1 MKPKKTLYQSIKKD
15 LIKGLRRSYW
25 FSYTKTK
32 YFIFSLIKFFK
43 KKQNTKLLISLLL
56 PTRERSKKF
65 IRLLNSINETCL
77 FKERLN
83 LLLLIDE
90 DDKEI
95 DLYKKIIKFSEYKNL
110 NIKIYIKS
118 LETHAQRNNFLA
130 RKSLDKI
137 IFPINDDIIFKTT
150 AWDTVIDNEFSK
162 FGNQPYCLWVNSG
175 LKYNYL
181 HCDFP
186 IINREWFNRLGYVG
200 SEFFRFWFLD
210 SWICDLSLRSK
221 KFLITNKI
229 KIFQFS
235 AHTIKNEVDETHLK
249 NLKNDIP
256 TDDLNTWNNTV
267 KYRITDSKKLK

>member
-1 MKPKKTLYQSIKKD
+1 MKLKKTLYQSIKKD
-15 LIKGLRRSYW
+15 LIKGIRRLYW
-25 FSYTKTK
+25 FSYTKSK
-32 YFIFSLIKFFK
+32 YFFFSIKKFFHN
-43 KKQNTKLLISLLL
+43 KQSNKLSISLLL

-65 IRLLNSINETCL
+65 IRLLNSINETCM

-95 DLYKKIIKFSEYKNL
+95 NLYEEIIKKSNYNDL
-110 NIKIYIKS
+110 NIKIYIKT

-130 RKSLDKI
+130 MKSVDEI
-137 IFPINDDIIFKTT
+137 IFPINDDIIFKTST
-150 AWDTVIDNEFSK
+150 WDLVIDDEFSK
-162 FGNQPYCLWVNSG
+162 FGNQPYSLWIDSG

-210 SWICDLSLRSK
+210 AWICDLSFRSK

-235 AHTIKNEVDETHLK
+235 AHTIKNEIDDTHLK

-256 TDDLNTWNNTV
+256 SDDFNTWNNTS
-267 KYRITDSKKLK
+267 KYRISDAKKLK

>member
-1 MKPKKTLYQSIKKD
+1 MKLRKTLYQSIKKD
-15 LIKGLRRSYW
+15 LIKGIRRLYW
-25 FSYTKTK
+25 FSYTKSK
-32 YFIFSLIKFFK
+32 YFFFSIKKFFHN
-43 KKQNTKLLISLLL
+43 KQSNKLSISLLL

-65 IRLLNSINETCL
+65 IRLLNSINETCM

-95 DLYKKIIKFSEYKNL
+95 NLYEEIIKKSNYNDL
-110 NIKIYIKS
+110 NIKIYIKT

-130 RKSLDKI
+130 MKSVDEI
-137 IFPINDDIIFKTT
+137 IFPINDDIIFKTST
-150 AWDTVIDNEFSK
+150 WDLVIDDEFSK
-162 FGNQPYCLWVNSG
+162 FGNQPYSLWIDSG

-210 SWICDLSLRSK
+210 AWICDLSFRSK

-235 AHTIKNEVDETHLK
+235 AHTIKNEIDDTHLK

-256 TDDLNTWNNTV
+256 SDDFNTWNNTS
-267 KYRITDSKKLK
+267 KYRISDAKKLK

>member
-1 MKPKKTLYQSIKKD
+1 M
-15 LIKGLRRSYW
+15 
-25 FSYTKTK
+25 
-32 YFIFSLIKFFK
+32 
-43 KKQNTKLLISLLL
+43 
-56 PTRERSKKF
+56 
-65 IRLLNSINETCL
+65 

-95 DLYKKIIKFSEYKNL
+95 NLYEEIIKKSNYNDL
-110 NIKIYIKS
+110 NIKIYIKT

-130 RKSLDKI
+130 MKSVDEI
-137 IFPINDDIIFKTT
+137 IFPINDDIIFKTST
-150 AWDTVIDNEFSK
+150 WDLVIDDEFSK
-162 FGNQPYCLWVNSG
+162 FGNQPYSLWIDSG

-210 SWICDLSLRSK
+210 AWICDLSFRSK

-235 AHTIKNEVDETHLK
+235 AHTIKNEIDDTHLK

-256 TDDLNTWNNTV
+256 SDDFNTWNNTS
-267 KYRITDSKKLK
+267 KYRISDAKKLK